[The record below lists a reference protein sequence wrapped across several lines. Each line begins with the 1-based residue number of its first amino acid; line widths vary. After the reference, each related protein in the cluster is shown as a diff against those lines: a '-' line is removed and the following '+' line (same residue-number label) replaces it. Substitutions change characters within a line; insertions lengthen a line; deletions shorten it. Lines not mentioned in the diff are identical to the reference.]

1 MENKIFLVT
10 INGVWAVQIVKITF
24 DEKDAL
30 ETAEKT
36 LENETDDYNAVV
48 VTQYT
53 LDTTLYNNARD
64 IYKNI
69 DSGTENHCKIIYDKR
84 KENNSRRKYEN

>member
-36 LENETDDYNAVV
+36 LENETDDYNTVM

-53 LDTTLYNNARD
+53 LDTILYDNVKD
-64 IYKNI
+64 IYKNS
-69 DSGTENHCKIIYDKR
+69 DSGTVNHCKVIYDKR
-84 KENNSRRKYEN
+84 KEK

>member
-10 INGVWAVQIVKITF
+10 INGVYDVQIVKITF

-36 LENETDDYNAVV
+36 LKNEIDDYNAVM

-53 LDTTLYNNARD
+53 LDIILYDRTKD
-64 IYKNI
+64 MYKNE
-69 DSGTENHCKIIYDKR
+69 DRDMRRDMHCKVIYDKM
-84 KENNSRRKYEN
+84 KEK